1 MRNVQLLRMF
11 VPILLIVIVLPVNV
25 ARGSATGEWGPEIEP
40 WMSVERSFVTEEIF
54 SPGPL
59 GYSISVDIT
68 KPGENVTVWFYA
80 WKHAVDLPGPVEFK
94 LIQIDEEGNFVR
106 VVDQENREIKTVGDV
121 RWRTRVPDV
130 APAHYKFGVVIR
142 DENGGVFAKLIST
155 LYVPLQELDV
165 TISLNKEEFSSGDN
179 LVYTICNEGP
189 THISFGTEYTIQ
201 YLHESRWILAK
212 WVMPGV
218 WAPVGIELR
227 PGENYSH
234 VMELF
239 PVYAG
244 TYRIVVDNV
253 VALGTDLSTTLAA
266 TFKVKEATAWEE
278 IPRASLP
285 EEFWEEL
292 QEFCRENIPENWGR
306 KDVVDRLTLMFRD
319 IVERADPEYRFFMYW
334 GGVERFSVGVKH
346 ATKEFI
352 ERWPE
357 KCHGVEIEIDA
368 VSWALT
374 ENEALSEGAYV
385 GGPLQGVNW
394 LLVTGLVL
402 VAIVAAGAVLFFR
415 KKAPKGVTGQVSEG
429 IEVTRVLKRGWTL
442 PRFTIQAL
450 SKGASPYRL
459 GDRLFSYPSP

>member
-1 MRNVQLLRMF
+1 MRNVQLSLAL
-11 VPILLIVIVLPVNV
+11 VSILLIVIVLSLNAV
-25 ARGSATGEWGPEIEP
+25 RGSATGEGDPEIEP

-54 SPGPL
+54 CPGPL

-80 WKHAVDLPGPVEFK
+80 WKHAVDLPGLVELK

-155 LYVPLQELDV
+155 LYVPSQELNA
-165 TISLNKEEFSSGDN
+165 TISLNKEEFTSSDN

-189 THISFGTEYTIQ
+189 THLSFGTEYNIQ
-201 YLHESRWILAK
+201 YLHEGRWMLAK
-212 WVMPGV
+212 WVMPSV
-218 WAPVGIELR
+218 WAPVGVELR
-227 PGENYSH
+227 PWENYSH
-234 VMELF
+234 TVELF

-244 TYRIVVDNV
+244 TYRVIVDNV
-253 VALGTDLSTTLAA
+253 KALRTDLSTTLIA
-266 TFKVKEATAWEE
+266 TFKVKEATPLEE

-285 EEFWEEL
+285 EDFWEEL
-292 QEFCRENIPENWGR
+292 QEFCRENIPENWGK
-306 KDVVDRLTLMFRD
+306 KDVADRLTLMFRD
-319 IVERADPEYRFFMYW
+319 VVERADPEHRFFMHW

-346 ATKEFI
+346 ATEEFI

-357 KCHGVEIEIDA
+357 ECHEVEIEVDV

-374 ENEALSEGAYV
+374 ESEAL
-385 GGPLQGVNW
+385 PKGVNW
-394 LLVTGLVL
+394 LLVTGVVV
-402 VAIVAAGAVLFFR
+402 VAIAVVSAVLFSVKTR
-415 KKAPKGVTGQVSEG
+415 K
-429 IEVTRVLKRGWTL
+429 
-442 PRFTIQAL
+442 
-450 SKGASPYRL
+450 
-459 GDRLFSYPSP
+459 